1 MSLVFFILA
10 PFLTFIASC
19 TNLERRANQIVFV
32 LFFALFGYCH
42 TFEDTRADSYRKYIK
57 FNNYT
62 TQDVGSIIGD
72 FTDGDTKDIF
82 EELLFSFT
90 KSLTDNPHILMM
102 LVGLFGGFFYMLVV
116 KRFLEDKKTRYTVP
130 IAILLGFMIIESNIP
145 LMGGIRN
152 FCAFPL
158 FMYSM
163 IRVLIDGKRIWLI
176 GLLLTPL
183 IHFGYIIAVAAA
195 LLIWFINIP
204 TKLLHYLAVIACVAS
219 LFMTTSS
226 YISAIDVFADV
237 MDNEAIVDRVSNYGD
252 EATEEHFNES
262 LTTRLIKINN
272 QISACFIAL
281 LLIYIRRNRERF
293 ITTEYL
299 TKMYRYLLFF
309 IALSFATISFSV
321 VGQRYVYIAMILLYF
336 MLLNI
341 YQNNSESRIAT
352 FIKAMPVVYILH
364 ILWTAYNCYCNTG
377 FDIYWMPMPFLML

>member
-82 EELLFSFT
+82 EELLFSVT

-195 LLIWFINIP
+195 LLIWLINIP

-252 EATEEHFNES
+252 ETTEEHFNES

>member
-1 MSLVFFILA
+1 MSLVFFILV

-82 EELLFSFT
+82 EELLFSVT

-116 KRFLEDKKTRYTVP
+116 KRFLEDKKMRYTVP

-195 LLIWFINIP
+195 LLIWLINIP
-204 TKLLHYLAVIACVAS
+204 TKLLHYIAVIACVAS

>member
-82 EELLFSFT
+82 EELLFSVT

-195 LLIWFINIP
+195 LLIWLINIP